1 MKIQNWRTFGEHKWI
16 WWTESAWTNTRDI
29 FKEFQLTLFYH
40 SWRYWLPWAK
50 TLGAGTVFVQG
61 HKVPFWQ
68 VTWRPSHCKSTWFG
82 WTTWHLD
89 AWFRFLTTHNTWKNV
104 VCWPA
109 ISGVSAPS
117 TSGAAGVSG
126 TCGVCG
132 AASGCIFLGRPR
144 FRLTWR
150 FVGCFRQCK
159 HRRTPVVPLNQVE
172 VVLHQDL
179 LANGSQ
185 SIRCRM

>member
-1 MKIQNWRTFGEHKWI
+1 MGKNAWGRDGLRSRTQG
-16 WWTESAWTNTRDI
+16 SVLASY
-29 FKEFQLTLFYH
+29 LTTKPLQIDLV
-40 SWRYWLPWAK
+40 WMNNLA
-50 TLGAGTVFVQG
+50 
-61 HKVPFWQ
+61 
-68 VTWRPSHCKSTWFG
+68 
-82 WTTWHLD
+82 
-89 AWFRFLTTHNTWKNV
+89 AWFRFLTTQNTWKNV

-132 AASGCIFLGRPR
+132 AASGCVFLGRPR
-144 FRLTWR
+144 FRLTWQ

-159 HRRTPVVPLNQVE
+159 HRRMPVVPLNQLE